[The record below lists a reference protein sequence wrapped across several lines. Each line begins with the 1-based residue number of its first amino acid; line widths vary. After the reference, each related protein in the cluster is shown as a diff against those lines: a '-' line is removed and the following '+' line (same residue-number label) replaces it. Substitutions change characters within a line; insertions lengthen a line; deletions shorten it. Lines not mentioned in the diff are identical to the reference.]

1 MDPADDRMRSLLDG
15 LDAPALIVRSG
26 LVESANEAARA
37 VLGEQILGQDVR
49 LVIRHPAAVER
60 LLGPAP
66 DQADEVELIGI
77 GEPDR
82 RWMMA
87 VAPLGDG
94 SSFVR
99 LT

>member
-49 LVIRHPAAVER
+49 LVIRHPAAVDLLARER
-60 LLGPAP
+60 GGSVTVLSVTDASG
-66 DQADEVELIGI
+66 
-77 GEPDR
+77 
-82 RWMMA
+82 A
-87 VAPLGDG
+87 VAGDG
-94 SSFVR
+94 
-99 LT
+99 